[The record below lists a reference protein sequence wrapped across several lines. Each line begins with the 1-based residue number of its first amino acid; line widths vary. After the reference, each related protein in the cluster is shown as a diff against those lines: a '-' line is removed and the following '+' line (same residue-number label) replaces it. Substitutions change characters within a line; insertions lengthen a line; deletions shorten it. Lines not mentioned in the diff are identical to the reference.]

1 MKKTIL
7 ILFSL
12 LISLPI
18 FADNDTLV
26 PKNKDYQTQKKFDYF
41 FLEALRL
48 KQNDKHN
55 DAFNAL
61 QYALKIDSTAS
72 AALYEISNYYIFFN
86 ADSLVVNALEKAVK
100 YSPEIFEYK
109 SSLANIYRELGNIPK
124 AIRLYEELAAANPDK
139 ADLHFYLSDLY
150 LRENQVD
157 KSIQSL
163 DAFENNVGINE
174 ALSLQ
179 KYKLYINVDRKE
191 NALKEIEKLA
201 AKFPMEAK
209 YQIIMGD
216 FYLDENKPEQAFIF
230 YEKAH
235 KIDPQSPYYFVSM
248 VNYYE
253 KTGNK
258 EAATQEVESILKNQA
273 LDIDT
278 KLGILGR
285 YIGNLIYRDK
295 NAESANA
302 LFESLMEQHS
312 QEMELNLMYAQFLLS
327 QNKLAEAKF
336 QFQVVTEANPEN
348 IIAWRNL
355 LSIAVK
361 EDNPDEIISFCD
373 AALIHYPDA
382 AEFYFYKGSA
392 YYQKKDYQEALNIFQ
407 KGITNVSQDNG
418 PLISTFYGQ
427 IGDLQ
432 HQMGQK
438 EEAYQSYDKA
448 LEYNEEN
455 IYVLN
460 NYAYFLSLD
469 KVHLDQAERMSS
481 KCIKLQPKNAT
492 YIDTYAWV
500 LFQRGN
506 FTLAKFYIESAVTND
521 GDNSA
526 DILDHYGDILFKT
539 GNSDKAVQ
547 QWEKALEL
555 SDKDDDKSLIQKK
568 IKNKMYYE
576 TAQ

>member
-1 MKKTIL
+1 MKKTTT
-7 ILFSL
+7 ILFFL
-12 LISLPI
+12 LIVLQV
-18 FADNDTLV
+18 FADNDTIV
-26 PKNKDYQTQKKFDYF
+26 SDKDYQNRKKFDYF
-41 FLEALRL
+41 FLEAMRL
-48 KQNDKHN
+48 KQNNKHN

-72 AALYEISNYYIFFN
+72 SALYEISNYYIFFN
-86 ADSLVVNALEKAVK
+86 ADSLVVDALEKAVK
-100 YSPEIFEYK
+100 YSPDNFEYK
-109 SSLANIYRELGNIPK
+109 VSLANIHRELENFAE
-124 AIRLYEELAAANPDK
+124 AIQLYEELASKNPSK

-150 LRENQVD
+150 LRINQVD

-163 DAFENNVGINE
+163 NAFEDNVGMNE

-179 KYKLYINVDRKE
+179 KYKLYMNVEQKE

-209 YQIIMGD
+209 YQIIIGD
-216 FYLDENKPEQAFIF
+216 FYLNENEPDKALIF

-235 KIDPQSPYYFVSM
+235 KIDPQSPYYIVAM
-248 VNYYE
+248 ITYYE
-253 KTGNK
+253 KTENK
-258 EAATQEVESILKNQA
+258 EAASREVESVLKNSG
-273 LDIDT
+273 LDMDT
-278 KLGILGR
+278 KLSILGR

-295 NAESANA
+295 NADSANA
-302 LFESLMEQHS
+302 LFETLMEQHS

-348 IIAWRNL
+348 VIAWQNL

-361 EDNPDEIISFCD
+361 EDNPDEIISFSD
-373 AALIHYPDA
+373 AALIHFPDA

-392 YYQKKDYQEALNIFQ
+392 YYLKKDYPKALNIFQ
-407 KGITNVSQDNG
+407 EGIAYIPPENS
-418 PLISTFYGQ
+418 PMISTFYGQ

-432 HQMGQK
+432 HQLGQK

-448 LEYNEEN
+448 LEYNEDN
-455 IYVLN
+455 IFVMN

-469 KVHLDQAERMSS
+469 KVRLDQAERMIS
-481 KCIKLQPKNAT
+481 KCIRMQPKNAT

-506 FTLAKFYIESAVTND
+506 YSLAKFYIESAITND
-521 GDNSA
+521 GENSA
-526 DILDHYGDILFKT
+526 DILEHYGDILFQT
-539 GNSDKAVQ
+539 GNPDKAVQ
-547 QWEKALEL
+547 QWVKALEA
-555 SDKDDDKSLIQKK
+555 SDKEEDKSLLRKK
-568 IKNKMYYE
+568 IENKMYYE
-576 TAQ
+576 TK